1 MLLHDRLRELRGNRT
16 QTKMAELLG
25 VKPNNYNGWENG
37 KEPNIETLI
46 KIADYHG
53 VTLDYLTGRTDFKNA
68 DYQQTTIETGLT
80 ENALKGLSQL
90 KKSSETGQIDLLTVL
105 NRLLE
110 RELDPKVQDN
120 IEEIQNSA
128 NSSYL
133 FELFPD
139 YGMEDYPISLSAL
152 LVYIAHVSDNADD
165 SLYALGAELRKKI
178 EQFSLENEKEKVLFR
193 KRTYRILNFARDME
207 AYSGP
212 RIASYLLYNL
222 RRDYFSPSFLKQIAP
237 SQNKD

>member
-80 ENALKGLSQL
+80 ENTIKYIRSMSPEVRDILEPIAKELVEDENAAKQKVKLL
-90 KKSSETGQIDLLTVL
+90 HAITGISTEDIVLLHMIAK
-105 NRLLE
+105 R
-110 RELDPKVQDN
+110 
-120 IEEIQNSA
+120 
-128 NSSYL
+128 
-133 FELFPD
+133 FPRRR
-139 YGMEDYPISLSAL
+139 ST
-152 LVYIAHVSDNADD
+152 
-165 SLYALGAELRKKI
+165 
-178 EQFSLENEKEKVLFR
+178 NE
-193 KRTYRILNFARDME
+193 
-207 AYSGP
+207 
-212 RIASYLLYNL
+212 
-222 RRDYFSPSFLKQIAP
+222 
-237 SQNKD
+237 